1 MLETLVHSVELLL
14 RWDVYF
20 YISAGLVVGMFV
32 GAMPGLT
39 TILAMAVLLPIS
51 FKLEPMLGIPFL
63 IGVYKGGIYG
73 GSIPAIL
80 VGIPG
85 TGASIATTFDGPP
98 LTRQGKAR
106 KALEMALFSS
116 VIGDALSDILTLLMI
131 GPIALIILLIGP
143 PEVFAIIVF
152 SLILIASVS
161 GESGIKGGIAAA
173 IGVGLGFVGT
183 ESIDGDPRMTF
194 GMEALVGG
202 IPLIPFVIGIFALPE
217 VIEAVESRARSFIA
231 DNLDTTKTG
240 EPLRWHEFKRSIRT
254 ILRSTAIGTGIGMVP
269 GVGQVVAAFVG
280 YSAAKRASRH
290 PETFGKGELDGIAA
304 PEAAN
309 NAVNGPTLVPLLTL
323 GIPGDNITAILL
335 GAFIANG
342 LRPGPQ
348 IFDQQGPLLYAILI
362 AAVIANLLFVFLGY
376 VLLKPFAKAI
386 QLKKAYLVPVILA
399 LAFVG
404 TLSTG
409 SASDLGIM
417 VVTGICAYIL
427 RKLRFDLAPLIIGFI
442 LAGPIEL
449 RLSQSII
456 YARGDLLNYL
466 FIQRPIASAFLVAGI
481 VWIVWMIYS
490 RIKRGRLQAIPA
502 EYTGLRQDSN

>member
-1 MLETLVHSVELLL
+1 MLANLAQAVEMLL
-14 RWDVYF
+14 RLDIYL
-20 YISAGLVVGMFV
+20 YMSAGLIVGMFV

-51 FKLEPMLGIPFL
+51 FKLDPLLGIPFL

-98 LTRQGKAR
+98 LTRQGKGR
-106 KALEMALFSS
+106 KALEMSLYAS
-116 VIGDALSDILTLLMI
+116 VIGDALSDIVTLFMI
-131 GPIALIILLIGP
+131 GLIAYVILMIGP

-161 GESGIKGGIAAA
+161 GESGIKGAIAAC
-173 IGVGLGFVGT
+173 IGVGLGFVGS
-183 ESIDGDPRMTF
+183 ESVDGEARMTF
-194 GMEALVGG
+194 GLGVLSGG
-202 IPLIPFVIGIFALPE
+202 IPLIPLVIGIFAIPE
-217 VIEAVESRARSFIA
+217 VLEAVERRTRSFVEEA
-231 DNLDTTKTG
+231 VDPDKAG
-240 EPLRWHEFKRSIRT
+240 EGLRWHEFRKSIRT
-254 ILRSTAIGTGIGMVP
+254 ILRSTLIGTGIGVVP
-269 GVGQVVAAFVG
+269 GVGQVVAAFIG
-280 YSAAKRASRH
+280 YSAAKRASKH

-335 GAFIANG
+335 GAFVAHG

-348 IFDQQGPLLYAILI
+348 IMEQQGATIYAILI
-362 AAVIANLLFVFLGY
+362 AAVLANVLLLGLAY

-386 QLKKAYLVPVILA
+386 QLPKAYLVPVILA

-417 VVTGICAYIL
+417 MVAGICAYIL
-427 RKLRFDLAPLIIGFI
+427 KKLRYDLAPLIIGFI
-442 LAGPIEL
+442 LAEPIEL
-449 RLSQSII
+449 RLSQSIL
-456 YARGDLLNYL
+456 YARGNPLE
-466 FIQRPIASAFLVAGI
+466 FFFVQRPIASFFLLASI
-481 VWIVWMIYS
+481 AWIIGMIYF
-490 RIKRGRLQAIPA
+490 RYRREPGKPA
-502 EYTGLRQDSN
+502 AR

>member
-1 MLETLVHSVELLL
+1 MLATLGQSVELLL
-14 RWDVYF
+14 RWDMYL

-51 FKLEPMLGIPFL
+51 FKIEPMLGIPFL

-85 TGASIATTFDGPP
+85 TGASIATTFDGPS
-98 LTRQGKAR
+98 LTRLGKGR
-106 KALEMALFSS
+106 KALEMALYAS
-116 VIGDALSDILTLLMI
+116 VIGDALSDILTLLLI
-131 GPIALIILLIGP
+131 GLIARAILLIGP

-161 GESGIKGGIAAA
+161 GESGLKGAVAAC

-183 ESIDGDPRMTF
+183 ESVDGEARMTF
-194 GMEALVGG
+194 GLGALVGG
-202 IPLIPFVIGIFALPE
+202 LPLIPLVIGIFAIPE
-217 VIEAVESRARSFIA
+217 VLEAVESRAKGFITEA
-231 DNLDTTKTG
+231 VDASKTG
-240 EPLRWHEFKRSIRT
+240 EPLRWHEFKRSIPT
-254 ILRSTAIGTGIGMVP
+254 ILRSTWIGTGIGMVP
-269 GVGQVVAAFVG
+269 GVGQVVAAFIG
-280 YSAAKRASRH
+280 YSAAKRASKH
-290 PETFGKGELDGIAA
+290 PETFGKGELDGIAG

-335 GAFIANG
+335 GAFIAHG

-348 IFDQQGPLLYAILI
+348 IFDEQGPLIYAILL
-362 AAVIANLLFVFLGY
+362 AAVVANILFVAIGY

-386 QLKKAYLVPVILA
+386 QLPKAYLVPVILA

-417 VVTGICAYIL
+417 MIAGICAYIL
-427 RKLRFDLAPLIIGFI
+427 KKLRYDLAPLIIGFI
-442 LAGPIEL
+442 LAEPIEL
-449 RLSQSII
+449 RLSQSLL
-456 YARGDLLNYL
+456 YARGDILNFF
-466 FIQRPIASAFLVAGI
+466 FIQRPIASFFLLAGI
-481 VWIVWMIYS
+481 AWIIGMIYVGY
-490 RIKRGRLQAIPA
+490 RRRRAKAVVP
-502 EYTGLRQDSN
+502 

>member
-1 MLETLVHSVELLL
+1 MLATLGQSVDLLL
-14 RWDVYF
+14 RFDMYF

-85 TGASIATTFDGPP
+85 TGASIATTIDGPK
-98 LTRQGKAR
+98 LTRQGKGR
-106 KALEMALFSS
+106 KALEMALYAS
-116 VIGDALSDILTLLMI
+116 VIGDALSDILTLLLI
-131 GPIALIILLIGP
+131 GLIAKIILLIGP

-152 SLILIASVS
+152 SLVLIASVS
-161 GESGIKGGIAAA
+161 GESGMKGAVAAC

-183 ESIDGDPRMTF
+183 ESVDGEARMTF
-194 GMEALVGG
+194 GVNALVGG
-202 IPLIPFVIGIFALPE
+202 LPLIPLVIGIFALPE
-217 VIEAVESRARSFIA
+217 ILEAVESRASELHRRS
-231 DNLDTTKTG
+231 
-240 EPLRWHEFKRSIRT
+240 RRYVHELASRCAGTSSRMSIRT
-254 ILRSTAIGTGIGMVP
+254 ILRSTVIGTGIGMVP
-269 GVGQVVAAFVG
+269 GVGQVVAAFIG
-280 YSAAKRASRH
+280 YSAAKRASKH
-290 PETFGKGELDGIAA
+290 PETFGKGELDGVAA

-335 GAFIANG
+335 GAFVANG

-348 IFDQQGPLLYAILI
+348 IFDEQGPLIYAILL
-362 AAVIANLLFVFLGY
+362 AAIIANILFVVIGY

-386 QLKKAYLVPVILA
+386 QLPKAYLIPVILA

-417 VVTGICAYIL
+417 MVAGLCAYIFK
-427 RKLRFDLAPLIIGFI
+427 KLRYDLAPLIIGFI
-442 LAGPIEL
+442 LAEPIEL

-456 YARGDLLNYL
+456 YAHGDPVSFFFLH
-466 FIQRPIASAFLVAGI
+466 RPIASAFLLAAI
-481 VWIVWMIYS
+481 AWIVGMIYVRYRS
-490 RIKRGRLQAIPA
+490 RRAKPW
-502 EYTGLRQDSN
+502 

>member
-1 MLETLVHSVELLL
+1 
-14 RWDVYF
+14 
-20 YISAGLVVGMFV
+20 MFV

-85 TGASIATTFDGPP
+85 TGASIATTFEGPK

-106 KALEMALFSS
+106 KALEMALYAS
-116 VIGDALSDILTLLMI
+116 VIGDALSDVLTILLI
-131 GPIALIILLIGP
+131 GLIAAIILLIGP

-161 GESGIKGGIAAA
+161 GESGIKGGIAAL
-173 IGVGLGFVGT
+173 IGIGLGFVGT
-183 ESIDGDPRMTF
+183 ESVDGDARMNF
-194 GMEALVGG
+194 GIDALVGG
-202 IPLIPFVIGIFALPE
+202 IPLIPLVIGVFALPE
-217 VIEAVESRARSFIA
+217 VMEAIESRAKSFLA
-231 DNLDTTKTG
+231 ENLETSKTG
-240 EPLRWHEFKRSIRT
+240 EPLRWHEFKASIRT

-280 YSAAKRASRH
+280 YSAAKRASKH
-290 PETFGKGELDGIAA
+290 PETFGKGELDGIAG

-335 GAFIANG
+335 GAFVAHG

-348 IFDQQGPLLYAILI
+348 IFNEQGALIYAILI
-362 AAVIANLLFVFLGY
+362 AAVLANVLFVGIGY
-376 VLLKPFAKAI
+376 VLLKPFAQAI
-386 QLKKAYLVPVILA
+386 RLKKAYLVPVILA

-417 VVTGICAYIL
+417 VVVGICAYIL
-427 RKLRFDLAPLIIGFI
+427 RKLRYDLAPLIIGFI
-442 LAGPIEL
+442 LAEPIEL
-449 RLSQSII
+449 RLSQSIL
-456 YARGDLLNYL
+456 YARGDPVSFFFL
-466 FIQRPIASAFLVAGI
+466 QRPIASFFLLAGI
-481 VWIVWMIYS
+481 AWIVGMIYVRYRS
-490 RIKRGRLQAIPA
+490 RPVK
-502 EYTGLRQDSN
+502 SVVK

>member
-1 MLETLVHSVELLL
+1 MFETLGQSVELLL
-14 RWDVYF
+14 RWDVYL

-39 TILAMAVLLPIS
+39 TILAVAVLLPIS
-51 FKLEPMLGIPFL
+51 FKVEPILGIPFL
-63 IGVYKGGIYG
+63 LGLTKGGIFG

-85 TGASIATTFDGPP
+85 TGASIATTFDGPK
-98 LTRQGKAR
+98 LTRQGKSR
-106 KALEMALFSS
+106 KALEMALFASA
-116 VIGDALSDILTLLMI
+116 IGDTASDVITIALI
-131 GPIALIILLIGP
+131 GTIALIILLIGP

-161 GESGIKGGIAAA
+161 GESGLKGAIAAC

-183 ESIDGDPRMTF
+183 ETIDGEARMTF
-194 GMEALVGG
+194 GIEALVGG
-202 IPLIPFVIGIFALPE
+202 IPLIPLVIGIFALPE
-217 VIEAVESRARSFIA
+217 VMEAIESRAKRFIDETA
-231 DNLDTTKTG
+231 DTSSAG

-254 ILRSTAIGTGIGMVP
+254 ITRSTLIGTGIGAVP
-269 GVGQVVAAFVG
+269 GVGQVVAAFIG
-280 YSAAKRASRH
+280 YSAAKRASKH
-290 PETFGKGELDGIAA
+290 PETFGKGELDGIAG

-323 GIPGDNITAILL
+323 GIPGDNVTAIML
-335 GAFIANG
+335 GAFIAHG

-348 IFDQQGPLLYAILI
+348 IFTEQGALVYAILLS
-362 AAVIANLLFVFLGY
+362 AVVANILFLALGY

-386 QLKKAYLVPVILA
+386 LLEKSYLVPAILA

-417 VVTGICAYIL
+417 VVAGICAYVF
-427 RKLRFDLAPLIIGFI
+427 RKLRYDLAPLIIGFI
-442 LAGPIEL
+442 LAEPIEL

-456 YARGDLLNYL
+456 YARGNVLHY
-466 FIQRPIASAFLVAGI
+466 FFVERPIASIFLLAGI
-481 VWIVWMIYS
+481 AWVVGMVYV
-490 RIKRGRLQAIPA
+490 RYRPRPGQAVLP
-502 EYTGLRQDSN
+502 

>member
-1 MLETLVHSVELLL
+1 MLETLMHSVELLL
-14 RWDVYF
+14 RWDIYL
-20 YISAGLVVGMFV
+20 YISAGLVIGMFV

-85 TGASIATTFDGPP
+85 TGASIATTFEGPK

-106 KALEMALFSS
+106 KALEMALYAS
-116 VIGDALSDILTLLMI
+116 VIGDALSDVLTILLI
-131 GPIALIILLIGP
+131 GLIAAIILLIGP

-161 GESGIKGGIAAA
+161 GESGIKGGIAAL
-173 IGVGLGFVGT
+173 IGIGLGFVGT
-183 ESIDGDPRMTF
+183 ESVDGDARMNF
-194 GMEALVGG
+194 GIDALVGG
-202 IPLIPFVIGIFALPE
+202 IPLIPLVIGVFALPE
-217 VIEAVESRARSFIA
+217 VMEAIESRAKSFLA
-231 DNLDTTKTG
+231 ENLDTSKTG
-240 EPLRWHEFKRSIRT
+240 EPLRWHEFKASIRT

-280 YSAAKRASRH
+280 YSAAKRASKH
-290 PETFGKGELDGIAA
+290 PETFGKGELDGIAG

-335 GAFIANG
+335 GAFVAHG

-348 IFDQQGPLLYAILI
+348 IFNEQGALIYGILI
-362 AAVIANLLFVFLGY
+362 AAVLANVLFVGIGY
-376 VLLKPFAKAI
+376 VLLKPFAQAI
-386 QLKKAYLVPVILA
+386 RLKKAYLVPVILA

-417 VVTGICAYIL
+417 VVVGICAYIL
-427 RKLRFDLAPLIIGFI
+427 RKLRYDLAPLIIGFI
-442 LAGPIEL
+442 LAEPIEL

-456 YARGDLLNYL
+456 YARGNILHYL
-466 FIQRPIASAFLVAGI
+466 FVDRPIASAFLIAGI
-481 VWIVWMIYS
+481 AWVLWAAYA
-490 RIKRGRLQAIPA
+490 RIRRRRATAVPA
-502 EYTGLRQDSN
+502 E

>member
-1 MLETLVHSVELLL
+1 MLATLGQSIELLL
-14 RWDVYF
+14 RWDIYL
-20 YISAGLVVGMFV
+20 YISAGLIVGMFV

-98 LTRQGKAR
+98 LTRQGKGR
-106 KALEMALFSS
+106 KALEMALFAS
-116 VIGDALSDILTLLMI
+116 VIGDVLSDILTLLLI
-131 GPIALIILLIGP
+131 GLIARIILLIGP
-143 PEVFAIIVF
+143 PEVFAIIIF

-161 GESGIKGGIAAA
+161 GESGLKGAIAAC

-183 ESIDGDPRMTF
+183 ESVDGEARMTF
-194 GMEALVGG
+194 GIAALVGG
-202 IPLIPFVIGIFALPE
+202 IPLIPLVIGIFAMPE
-217 VIEAVESRARSFIA
+217 VLEAVESRAKSFINEA
-231 DNLDTTKTG
+231 VDPSKSG

-254 ILRSTAIGTGIGMVP
+254 ILRSTVIGTGIGMVP
-269 GVGQVVAAFVG
+269 GVGQVVAAFIG
-280 YSAAKRASRH
+280 YSAAKRASKH

-335 GAFIANG
+335 GAFVAHG

-348 IFDQQGPLLYAILI
+348 IFNEQGALIYAILI
-362 AAVIANLLFVFLGY
+362 AAVLANILFVVLAY
-376 VLLKPFAKAI
+376 LLLKPFAKAI
-386 QLKKAYLVPVILA
+386 QLPKAYLVPVILA

-417 VVTGICAYIL
+417 MVAGICAYIL
-427 RKLRFDLAPLIIGFI
+427 KKLRYDLAPLIIGFI
-442 LAGPIEL
+442 LAEPIEL
-449 RLSQSII
+449 RLSQSIL
-456 YARGDLLNYL
+456 YARGDNLTFF
-466 FIQRPIASAFLVAGI
+466 FIERPIASFFLLAGI
-481 VWIVWMIYS
+481 AWMVGMIYV
-490 RIKRGRLQAIPA
+490 RYRRRPGEAMVP
-502 EYTGLRQDSN
+502 